1 LNLSKSFRDA
11 NIHSFEPL
19 PWTFA
24 MFERNRKLNSVSSPV
39 ANNFGLSNE
48 EKDIKFFFNKSSS
61 GSSSM
66 KNITQNIQSEQ
77 ITCKVTTLDK
87 YVRNSNLM
95 VDFIKCDVEGAELFV
110 FQGGLETL
118 KAQKPI
124 IFTEMLRKWSANFN
138 YHPNDIIKLL
148 KNIGYFC
155 YEINSGRVKLIDV
168 VTEATEATN
177 FIFVQSSQMSI
188 IEKFA

>member
-1 LNLSKSFRDA
+1 
-11 NIHSFEPL
+11 
-19 PWTFA
+19 